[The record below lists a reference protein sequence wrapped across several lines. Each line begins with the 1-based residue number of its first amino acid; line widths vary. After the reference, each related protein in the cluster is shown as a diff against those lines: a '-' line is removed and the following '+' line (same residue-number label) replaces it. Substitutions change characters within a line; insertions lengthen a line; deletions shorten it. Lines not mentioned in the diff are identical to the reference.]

1 MSSTRNSTSR
11 RQLLIMAAGTA
22 AASLV
27 PAWALEKTPRMT
39 EGPFYPR
46 AVDMPLDDDNDLTRV
61 KGKEGVASGTLLDLS
76 GRVVDA
82 SGKIVTSATV
92 EIWQCNSHGRYHD
105 GRDSSA
111 SPLDPFFQGFGKTA
125 TDAEGR
131 FRFRTIRPVA
141 YPGRVPH
148 IHFKVKAKTLPE
160 LTSQI
165 FVAGDAG
172 LENDF
177 IWRSLRTAEL
187 KKQMAVELKTA
198 EANSGVKLAGYFEI
212 MLS

>member
-1 MSSTRNSTSR
+1 MATINSR
-11 RQLLIMAAGTA
+11 RQLLIAAAGSVAT
-22 AASLV
+22 SLL

-46 AVDMPLDDDNDLTRV
+46 PVDMPLDNDNDLTRIT
-61 KGKEGVASGTLLDLS
+61 GKEGVASGTLLDLT

-82 SGKIVTSATV
+82 GGNAVAAATV

-105 GRDSSA
+105 GRDD
-111 SPLDPFFQGFGKTA
+111 SPRPRDPFFQGFGKTG

-148 IHFKVKAKTLPE
+148 IHFKVKSRSFKE
-160 LTSQI
+160 LTTQM
-165 FVAGDAG
+165 FVAGDPG
-172 LENDF
+172 LEQDF
-177 IWRSLRTAEL
+177 IWRSLRSAEL
-187 KKQMAVELKTA
+187 RKQMAIDLMPA
-198 EANSGVKLAGYFEI
+198 APDGGVALAGFFEI
-212 MLS
+212 MLA

>member
-1 MSSTRNSTSR
+1 MPNIQSR
-11 RQLLIMAAGTA
+11 RQLLIMSAATA
-22 AASLV
+22 ATTFI

-46 AVDMPLDDDNDLTRV
+46 AVDMPLDNDNDLTRI
-61 KGKEGVASGTLLDLS
+61 KGKDGVASGSLLDLT
-76 GRVVDA
+76 GRVVD
-82 SGKIVTSATV
+82 STGKIMPAVTV

-105 GRDSSA
+105 GRDSSS

-148 IHFKVKAKTLPE
+148 IHFKVKGNGFKE
-160 LTSQI
+160 LTTQM
-165 FVAGDAG
+165 FVAGDDG
-172 LENDF
+172 LEGDG
-177 IWRSLRTAEL
+177 IYRSLRTTEL
-187 KKQMAVELKTA
+187 KKQMTVELKPA
-198 EANSGVKLAGYFEI
+198 AANSGAMLAGYFEI
-212 MLS
+212 MIG

>member
-1 MSSTRNSTSR
+1 MRNTPSR

-46 AVDMPLDDDNDLTRV
+46 PVDMPLDDDNDLTRV
-61 KGKEGVASGTLLDLS
+61 KGKDGVAGGTLLDLT
-76 GRVVDA
+76 GRLVDA
-82 SGKIVTSATV
+82 SGKIIPAANV
-92 EIWQCNSHGRYHD
+92 EIWQCNSRGRYHD
-105 GRDSSA
+105 GRDDSSQ
-111 SPLDPFFQGFGKTA
+111 PLDPFFQGFGKTT

-148 IHFKVKAKTLPE
+148 IHFKVKGQSFQE
-160 LTSQI
+160 LTTQM

-177 IWRSLRTAEL
+177 IWRSLRSAEV
-187 KKQMAVELKTA
+187 KKQMAVTLKPA
-198 EANSGVKLAGYFEI
+198 AANSGAALMGHFEI
-212 MLS
+212 MVG